1 MSDYLNELNDD
12 QKKAVLHKNGPLI
25 VIAGAG
31 SGKTRVLTYRIVHLI
46 NEGVD
51 PFNILALTFTN
62 KAAKEMKKR
71 ISQSVGDSIAKN
83 IWMGTFHSVFAR
95 ILRSEA
101 SFIGYPTSFTIY
113 DTQDS
118 ERLVSNIIKELK
130 LNKDNYKAKQI
141 RNRISSLKNNF
152 ISPEKYYSVPDL
164 VEQDKISKREEFVTI
179 YKRYNDRCFKASAMD
194 FDDLLL
200 KTNELLN
207 KFPEILSKY
216 QDKFRYIMVDEYQ
229 DTNYSQYLII
239 KSLSDRYENLCVVGD
254 DSQSIYSFRG
264 ANIDNILNFKK
275 HYPNCSTYKLEQ
287 NYRSSN
293 NIVQCANSLIKKN
306 QFKLDKTIWT
316 SNEDGDKILV
326 NKSQTDSDEGRFI
339 ASSIFQEK
347 NNEYLD
353 NSSFAVLYRTNAQ
366 SRSIEDALRKIN
378 IEYQVFGGLSFYQ
391 RKEIKDVLAY
401 LRLTQNQNDEESFRR
416 IINFPPRGIGQ
427 TTIDKLT
434 LISEKENLSLFDSI
448 SKIKNY
454 DIKINSSTIDKLENF
469 QNLILSLKVF
479 SNNNN
484 ALDTATHILN
494 KSFIINHYKDE
505 GSLESFNR
513 IENIEELI
521 NGINDF
527 MQGQNELYESDKS
540 LSKYLE
546 DVALYSET
554 DKNIESN
561 KVSLMTIH
569 MAKGLE
575 FPIVY
580 VVGLEENLFPSIMS
594 INSREEIEEERRL
607 FYVAM
612 TRAEKKLIL
621 SYCNQRF
628 KWGNI
633 VESEPS
639 RFLSEID
646 NKFTINNNIQRET
659 PSIDNKLLRIKKI
672 RTKPTL
678 SSNLKKIKRDV
689 SNGIINI
696 NINVDDNVFHE
707 RFGKG
712 KVIEIEFD
720 GNNSRATINFQ
731 NSGQKKVLLRFA
743 KLKILK

>member
-1 MSDYLNELNDD
+1 LSDYLNELNDD

-152 ISPEKYYSVPDL
+152 ISPEKYYSVPEL

-275 HYPNCSTYKLEQ
+275 HYPNCFTYKLEQ

-401 LRLTQNQNDEESFRR
+401 LRLSQNQNDEESFRR

-434 LISEKENLSLFDSI
+434 LISEKENMSLFDSI

-454 DIKINSSTIDKLENF
+454 DVKINSSTIDKLENF

-494 KSFIINHYKDE
+494 KSLIINYYKDE

-527 MQGQNELYESDKS
+527 MLGQNELYESDKS

-678 SSNLKKIKRDV
+678 SNLKKIKKDK
-689 SNGIINI
+689 SNSFINI
-696 NINVDDNVFHE
+696 NISVDDNVFHE

-712 KVIEIEFD
+712 KVIEIEYD

>member
-1 MSDYLNELNDD
+1 MTEYLQKLNEQ
-12 QKKAVLHKNGPLI
+12 QKLPVIHKNGPLI

-46 NEGVD
+46 NQNID

-62 KAAKEMKKR
+62 KAAAEMKKR
-71 ISQSVGDSIAKN
+71 ISESVGDSQARN

-95 ILRSEA
+95 ILRSEGPLL
-101 SFIGYPTSFTIY
+101 GYPTNFTIY
-113 DTQDS
+113 DTYDS

-130 LNKDNYKAKQI
+130 LNKDHYKAKQI

-152 ISPEKYYSVPDL
+152 ITAENYFNNPEIIEV
-164 VEQDKISKREEFVTI
+164 DKISKRSEFGII
-179 YKRYNDRCFKASAMD
+179 YKRYVERCFRSSVMD

-207 KFPEILSKY
+207 KFPEVLSKY
-216 QDKFRYIMVDEYQ
+216 QDKFRYILVDEYQ

-239 KSLSDRYENLCVVGD
+239 KALSDRHQNLCVVGD

-275 HYPNCSTYKLEQ
+275 HYPDCKIYKLEQ

-293 NIVQCANSLIKKN
+293 NIVQCANSLIQNN

-316 SNEDGDKILV
+316 QNNDGEKIII
-326 NKSQTDSDEGRFI
+326 NKSLSDSDEGRFV
-339 ASSIFQEK
+339 ASDIFERK
-347 NNEYLD
+347 NNELLN

-366 SRSIEDALRKIN
+366 SRAVEDALRKIN

-391 RKEIKDVLAY
+391 RKEIKDILAY
-401 LRLTQNQNDEESFRR
+401 LRLIENLNDEESLRR

-427 TTIDKLT
+427 TTLDKLT
-434 LISEKENLSLFDSI
+434 LISEKQNISLFDSI
-448 SKIKNY
+448 SNLN
-454 DIKINSSTIDKLENF
+454 DPSVKINKGTIEKLENF
-469 QNLILSLKVF
+469 MNQILSFKVF
-479 SNNNN
+479 SQNKN
-484 ALDTATHILN
+484 AFETVSH
-494 KSFIINHYKDE
+494 IINKIQIINFYKNE

-513 IENIEELI
+513 IENIEELV

-527 MQGQNELYESDKS
+527 IEGQEELFESDKS

-554 DKNIESN
+554 DKEASN
-561 KVSLMTIH
+561 ETVSLMTVH

-580 VVGLEENLFPSIMS
+580 VLGMEENLFPSIMS
-594 INSREEIEEERRL
+594 INSREEVEEERRL

-612 TRAEKKLIL
+612 TRAEKTLTL

-628 KWGNI
+628 KWGNLI
-633 VESEPS
+633 ECEPS
-639 RFLSEID
+639 RFLSEVDNKYTNKNSLLQQQPSHID
-646 NKFTINNNIQRET
+646 NT
-659 PSIDNKLLRIKKI
+659 LLRLRNFKKRKNISKLKSFKSSSQNIK
-672 RTKPTL
+672 
-678 SSNLKKIKRDV
+678 
-689 SNGIINI
+689 INI
-696 NINVDDNVFHE
+696 KINDMVFHE

-712 KVIEIEFD
+712 EVKQIEED
-720 GNNSRATINFQ
+720 GENSRATISFN
-731 NSGQKKVLLRFA
+731 NSGEKKVLLKFA
-743 KLKILK
+743 KLKVIK

>member
-164 VEQDKISKREEFVTI
+164 VEQDKISKREEFATI

-448 SKIKNY
+448 SKIRNY

-494 KSFIINHYKDE
+494 KSFIINYYKEE

-527 MQGQNELYESDKS
+527 MLGQNELYESDKS

-678 SSNLKKIKRDV
+678 SNLKKIKKDI
-689 SNGIINI
+689 SNNIINI

-712 KVIEIEFD
+712 KVIEIEYD

>member
-1 MSDYLNELNDD
+1 MTEYLHKLNEQ
-12 QKKAVLHKNGPLI
+12 QKHPVIHKNGPLI

-46 NEGVD
+46 NQNID

-62 KAAKEMKKR
+62 KAAAEMKKR
-71 ISQSVGDSIAKN
+71 ISKSVGDSQARN

-101 SFIGYPTSFTIY
+101 TLLGYPTNFTIY
-113 DTQDS
+113 DTYDS
-118 ERLVSNIIKELK
+118 ERLVSNIIKELN
-130 LNKDNYKAKQI
+130 LNKDHYKAKQI

-152 ISPEKYYSVPDL
+152 ITVENYFNNPEMIEV
-164 VEQDKISKREEFVTI
+164 DKMSKRSEFGII
-179 YKRYNDRCFKASAMD
+179 YKRYVERCFRSSVMD

-207 KFPEILSKY
+207 KFPEVLSKY
-216 QDKFRYIMVDEYQ
+216 QDKFRYILVDEYQ

-239 KSLSDRYENLCVVGD
+239 KALSDRHQNLCVVGD

-275 HYPNCSTYKLEQ
+275 HYPDCKTYKLEQ

-293 NIVQCANSLIKKN
+293 NIIKCANSLIQNN
-306 QFKLDKTIWT
+306 QFKLEKTIWT
-316 SNEDGDKILV
+316 QNSDGEKITI
-326 NKSQTDSDEGRFI
+326 NKSISDSDEGRYI
-339 ASSIFQEK
+339 ASNIFERK
-347 NNEYLD
+347 NNEFLS

-366 SRSIEDALRKIN
+366 SRAVEDALRKIN

-391 RKEIKDVLAY
+391 RKEIKDILAY
-401 LRLTQNQNDEESFRR
+401 LRLIENLNDEESLRR
-416 IINFPPRGIGQ
+416 IINFPTRGIGQ
-427 TTIDKLT
+427 TTLDKLT
-434 LISEKENLSLFDSI
+434 LISERQNISLFDSI
-448 SKIKNY
+448 SNLN
-454 DIKINSSTIDKLENF
+454 DPSLKINKGTIEKLENF
-469 QNLILSLKVF
+469 RNQILSFKVF
-479 SNNNN
+479 SQNNN
-484 ALDTATHILN
+484 AYETVSN
-494 KSFIINHYKDE
+494 IINKIQIVNFYKNE

-513 IENIEELI
+513 IENIEELV

-527 MQGQNELYESDKS
+527 IEGQEELFESDKS

-554 DKNIESN
+554 DKEVSN
-561 KVSLMTIH
+561 ERVSLMTVH

-580 VVGLEENLFPSIMS
+580 VLGMEENLFPSIMS
-594 INSREEIEEERRL
+594 INSREEVEEERRL

-612 TRAEKKLIL
+612 TRAEKSLTL

-628 KWGNI
+628 KWGNLI
-633 VESEPS
+633 QCEPS

-646 NKFTINNNIQRET
+646 NKYTTKNSLNQQK
-659 PSIDNKLLRIKKI
+659 PSHIDNTLLRLRNFKKRKNISKLKSFKSSYQNIK
-672 RTKPTL
+672 
-678 SSNLKKIKRDV
+678 
-689 SNGIINI
+689 INI
-696 NINVDDNVFHE
+696 KINDVVFHE

-712 KVIEIEFD
+712 EVKQIEED
-720 GNNSRATINFQ
+720 GENSRATISFN
-731 NSGQKKVLLRFA
+731 NSGEKKVLLKFA
-743 KLKILK
+743 KLKVIK

>member
-1 MSDYLNELNDD
+1 LSDYLNELNDD

-164 VEQDKISKREEFVTI
+164 VEQDKISKREQFVTI

-494 KSFIINHYKDE
+494 KSFIINYYKDE

-527 MQGQNELYESDKS
+527 MLGQNELHESDKS

-580 VVGLEENLFPSIMS
+580 IVGLEENLFPSIMS

-659 PSIDNKLLRIKKI
+659 PSVDNKLLRIKKI

-678 SSNLKKIKRDV
+678 SNLKKIKKDI
-689 SNGIINI
+689 SNSIINI

-712 KVIEIEFD
+712 KVIEIEYD

>member
-152 ISPEKYYSVPDL
+152 ISPEKYYSVPEL

-275 HYPNCSTYKLEQ
+275 HYPNCFTYKLEQ

-494 KSFIINHYKDE
+494 KSFIINYYKDE

-527 MQGQNELYESDKS
+527 MLGQNELYESDKS

-678 SSNLKKIKRDV
+678 SNLKKIKKDK
-689 SNGIINI
+689 SNSIINI
-696 NINVDDNVFHE
+696 NISVDDNVFHE

-712 KVIEIEFD
+712 KVIEIEYD

>member
-1 MSDYLNELNDD
+1 MTEYLQKLNKQ
-12 QKKAVLHKNGPLI
+12 QKLPVIHKNGPLI

-46 NEGVD
+46 NQNID

-62 KAAKEMKKR
+62 KAAAEMKKR
-71 ISQSVGDSIAKN
+71 ISESVGDSQARN

-101 SFIGYPTSFTIY
+101 PLLGYPTNFTIY
-113 DTQDS
+113 DTYDS
-118 ERLVSNIIKELK
+118 ERLVSNIIKELN
-130 LNKDNYKAKQI
+130 LNKDHYKSKQI

-152 ISPEKYYSVPDL
+152 ITVENYFNNPEMIEV
-164 VEQDKISKREEFVTI
+164 DKMSKRSEFGNI
-179 YKRYNDRCFKASAMD
+179 YKRYVERCFRSSVMD

-207 KFPEILSKY
+207 KFPEVLSKY
-216 QDKFRYIMVDEYQ
+216 QDKFRYILVDEYQ

-239 KSLSDRYENLCVVGD
+239 KALSDRHQNLCVVGD

-275 HYPNCSTYKLEQ
+275 YYPDCKIYKLEQ

-293 NIVQCANSLIKKN
+293 NIVQCANSLIQNN

-316 SNEDGDKILV
+316 QNNDGEKIII
-326 NKSQTDSDEGRFI
+326 NKSLSDSDEGRYV
-339 ASSIFQEK
+339 ASNIFERK
-347 NNEYLD
+347 NNELLN

-366 SRSIEDALRKIN
+366 SRAVEDALRKIN

-401 LRLTQNQNDEESFRR
+401 LRLIENLNDEESLRR

-427 TTIDKLT
+427 TTLDKLT
-434 LISEKENLSLFDSI
+434 LISEKQNISLFDSI
-448 SKIKNY
+448 SNIN
-454 DIKINSSTIDKLENF
+454 DPLVKINKGTIEKLENF
-469 QNLILSLKVF
+469 MNQILSFKVF
-479 SNNNN
+479 SQNNN
-484 ALDTATHILN
+484 ACETVSH
-494 KSFIINHYKDE
+494 IINKIQIVNFYKNE

-513 IENIEELI
+513 IENIEELV

-527 MQGQNELYESDKS
+527 IEGQEELFESDKS

-554 DKNIESN
+554 DKEVSN
-561 KVSLMTIH
+561 DRVSLMTVH

-580 VVGLEENLFPSIMS
+580 VIGMEENLFPSVMS
-594 INSREEIEEERRL
+594 INSREEVEEERRL

-612 TRAEKKLIL
+612 TRAEKSLTL

-628 KWGNI
+628 KWGNLI
-633 VESEPS
+633 ECEPS

-646 NKFTINNNIQRET
+646 TKYTNKNSLDKQQ
-659 PSIDNKLLRIKKI
+659 PSHIDNTLLRLRNFKKRKNISKLKSFKSSSQNIK
-672 RTKPTL
+672 
-678 SSNLKKIKRDV
+678 
-689 SNGIINI
+689 INI
-696 NINVDDNVFHE
+696 KINDVVFHE

-712 KVIEIEFD
+712 QVKEIEED
-720 GNNSRATINFQ
+720 GENSRATISFN
-731 NSGQKKVLLRFA
+731 NSGEKKVLLKFA
-743 KLKILK
+743 KLKVIK

>member
-1 MSDYLNELNDD
+1 MTEYLQKLNEQ
-12 QKKAVLHKNGPLI
+12 QKLPVIHKNGPLI

-46 NEGVD
+46 NQNID

-62 KAAKEMKKR
+62 KAAAEMKKR
-71 ISQSVGDSIAKN
+71 ISESVGDSQARN

-101 SFIGYPTSFTIY
+101 PLLGYPTNFTIY
-113 DTQDS
+113 DTYDS
-118 ERLVSNIIKELK
+118 ERLVSNIIKELN
-130 LNKDNYKAKQI
+130 LNKDHYKAKQI

-152 ISPEKYYSVPDL
+152 ITVENYFNNPEMI
-164 VEQDKISKREEFVTI
+164 EIDKMSKRSEFGII
-179 YKRYNDRCFKASAMD
+179 YKRYVERCFRSSVMD

-207 KFPEILSKY
+207 KFPEVLSKY
-216 QDKFRYIMVDEYQ
+216 QDKFRYILVDEYQ

-239 KSLSDRYENLCVVGD
+239 KALSDRHQNLCVVGD

-275 HYPNCSTYKLEQ
+275 HYPDCKTYKLEQ

-293 NIVQCANSLIKKN
+293 NIVQCANSLIQNN

-316 SNEDGDKILV
+316 QNSDGEKITI
-326 NKSQTDSDEGRFI
+326 NKSISDSDEGRYV
-339 ASSIFQEK
+339 ASNIFERK
-347 NNEYLD
+347 NNEFLS

-366 SRSIEDALRKIN
+366 SRAVEDALRKIN

-391 RKEIKDVLAY
+391 RKEIKDILAY
-401 LRLTQNQNDEESFRR
+401 LRLIENLNDEESLRR
-416 IINFPPRGIGQ
+416 IINFPSRGIGQ
-427 TTIDKLT
+427 TTLDKLT
-434 LISEKENLSLFDSI
+434 LISERQNISLFDSI
-448 SKIKNY
+448 SNLN
-454 DIKINSSTIDKLENF
+454 DPSVKINKGTIEKLENF
-469 QNLILSLKVF
+469 RNQILSFKVF
-479 SNNNN
+479 SQNNN
-484 ALDTATHILN
+484 AYETVSH
-494 KSFIINHYKDE
+494 IINKIQIVNFYKNE

-513 IENIEELI
+513 IENIEELV

-527 MQGQNELYESDKS
+527 IEGQEELFESDKS

-554 DKNIESN
+554 DKEVSN
-561 KVSLMTIH
+561 ERVSLMTVH

-580 VVGLEENLFPSIMS
+580 VLGMEENLFPSIMS
-594 INSREEIEEERRL
+594 INSREEVEEERRL

-612 TRAEKKLIL
+612 TRAEKSLTL

-628 KWGNI
+628 KWGNLI
-633 VESEPS
+633 ECEPS

-646 NKFTINNNIQRET
+646 NKYTNKNSLDQQQ
-659 PSIDNKLLRIKKI
+659 PSHIDNTLLRLRNFKKRKNI
-672 RTKPTL
+672 SKL
-678 SSNLKKIKRDV
+678 KSFKSSSQKIK
-689 SNGIINI
+689 INI
-696 NINVDDNVFHE
+696 KINDVVFHE

-712 KVIEIEFD
+712 EVKQIEED
-720 GNNSRATINFQ
+720 GENSRATINFN
-731 NSGQKKVLLRFA
+731 NSGEKKVLLKFA
-743 KLKILK
+743 KLKVIK

>member
-1 MSDYLNELNDD
+1 M
-12 QKKAVLHKNGPLI
+12 
-25 VIAGAG
+25 
-31 SGKTRVLTYRIVHLI
+31 
-46 NEGVD
+46 
-51 PFNILALTFTN
+51 
-62 KAAKEMKKR
+62 
-71 ISQSVGDSIAKN
+71 
-83 IWMGTFHSVFAR
+83 
-95 ILRSEA
+95 
-101 SFIGYPTSFTIY
+101 
-113 DTQDS
+113 
-118 ERLVSNIIKELK
+118 
-130 LNKDNYKAKQI
+130 
-141 RNRISSLKNNF
+141 
-152 ISPEKYYSVPDL
+152 
-164 VEQDKISKREEFVTI
+164 
-179 YKRYNDRCFKASAMD
+179 
-194 FDDLLL
+194 
-200 KTNELLN
+200 
-207 KFPEILSKY
+207 
-216 QDKFRYIMVDEYQ
+216 
-229 DTNYSQYLII
+229 
-239 KSLSDRYENLCVVGD
+239 
-254 DSQSIYSFRG
+254 
-264 ANIDNILNFKK
+264 
-275 HYPNCSTYKLEQ
+275 
-287 NYRSSN
+287 
-293 NIVQCANSLIKKN
+293 
-306 QFKLDKTIWT
+306 
-316 SNEDGDKILV
+316 
-326 NKSQTDSDEGRFI
+326 
-339 ASSIFQEK
+339 
-347 NNEYLD
+347 
-353 NSSFAVLYRTNAQ
+353 
-366 SRSIEDALRKIN
+366 
-378 IEYQVFGGLSFYQ
+378 
-391 RKEIKDVLAY
+391 
-401 LRLTQNQNDEESFRR
+401 
-416 IINFPPRGIGQ
+416 
-427 TTIDKLT
+427 
-434 LISEKENLSLFDSI
+434 FDSI

-494 KSFIINHYKDE
+494 KSFIINHYKNE

-678 SSNLKKIKRDV
+678 SNLKKIKKDI

-731 NSGQKKVLLRFA
+731 NSGPKKVLLRFA

>member
-454 DIKINSSTIDKLENF
+454 DIKINSPTIDKLENF

-494 KSFIINHYKDE
+494 KSFIINYYKDE

-527 MQGQNELYESDKS
+527 MLGQNELYESDKS

-678 SSNLKKIKRDV
+678 SNLKKIKKDI
-689 SNGIINI
+689 SNSIINI
-696 NINVDDNVFHE
+696 NINVDDNVSHE

>member
-1 MSDYLNELNDD
+1 MTEYLQKLNEQ
-12 QKKAVLHKNGPLI
+12 QKLPVIHKNGPLI

-46 NEGVD
+46 NQNID

-62 KAAKEMKKR
+62 KAAAEMKKR
-71 ISQSVGDSIAKN
+71 ISESVGDSQARN

-101 SFIGYPTSFTIY
+101 PLLGYPTNFTIY
-113 DTQDS
+113 DTYDS
-118 ERLVSNIIKELK
+118 ERLVSNIIKELN
-130 LNKDNYKAKQI
+130 LNKDHYKAKQI

-152 ISPEKYYSVPDL
+152 ITVENYFNNPEMIEV
-164 VEQDKISKREEFVTI
+164 DKMSKRSEFGII
-179 YKRYNDRCFKASAMD
+179 YKRYVERCFRSSVMD

-207 KFPEILSKY
+207 KFPEVLSKY
-216 QDKFRYIMVDEYQ
+216 QDKFRYILVDEYQ

-239 KSLSDRYENLCVVGD
+239 KALSDRHQNLCVVGD

-275 HYPNCSTYKLEQ
+275 HYPDCKTYKLEQ

-293 NIVQCANSLIKKN
+293 NIVQCANSLIQNN

-316 SNEDGDKILV
+316 QNSDGEKITI
-326 NKSQTDSDEGRFI
+326 NKSISDSDEGRFV
-339 ASSIFQEK
+339 ASNIFERK
-347 NNEYLD
+347 NNEFLS

-366 SRSIEDALRKIN
+366 SRAVEDALRKIN

-391 RKEIKDVLAY
+391 RKEIKDILAY
-401 LRLTQNQNDEESFRR
+401 LRLIENLNDEESLRR
-416 IINFPPRGIGQ
+416 IINFPSRGIGQ
-427 TTIDKLT
+427 TTLDKLT
-434 LISEKENLSLFDSI
+434 LVSERQNISLFDSI
-448 SKIKNY
+448 SNLN
-454 DIKINSSTIDKLENF
+454 DPSVKINKGTIEKLENF
-469 QNLILSLKVF
+469 RNQILSFKVF
-479 SNNNN
+479 SQNNN
-484 ALDTATHILN
+484 AYETVSH
-494 KSFIINHYKDE
+494 IINKIQIVNFYKNE

-513 IENIEELI
+513 IENIEELV

-527 MQGQNELYESDKS
+527 IEGQEELFESDKS
-540 LSKYLE
+540 LSRYLE

-554 DKNIESN
+554 DKQVSN
-561 KVSLMTIH
+561 EKVSLMTVH

-580 VVGLEENLFPSIMS
+580 VLGMEENLFPSIMS
-594 INSREEIEEERRL
+594 INSREEVEEERRL

-612 TRAEKKLIL
+612 TRAEKSLTL

-628 KWGNI
+628 KWGNLI
-633 VESEPS
+633 ECEPS

-646 NKFTINNNIQRET
+646 NKYTNKNSLDQQQ
-659 PSIDNKLLRIKKI
+659 PSHIDNTLLRLRNFKKRKNI
-672 RTKPTL
+672 SKL
-678 SSNLKKIKRDV
+678 KSFKSSSQKIK
-689 SNGIINI
+689 INI
-696 NINVDDNVFHE
+696 KINDVVFHE

-712 KVIEIEFD
+712 EVKQIEED
-720 GNNSRATINFQ
+720 GENSRATINFN
-731 NSGQKKVLLRFA
+731 NSGEKKVLLKFA
-743 KLKILK
+743 KLKVIK

>member
-646 NKFTINNNIQRET
+646 NKFTINNNVQRET

-678 SSNLKKIKRDV
+678 SSNLKKIKKDV